1 MNPNN
6 ELDRQRLMKA
16 IENSTRVL
24 RPFRDVRKR
33 LVKDFAGSYYGQSG
47 SLGKSDIIMNLMYQT
62 AETYTMALAANRPR
76 VLVTAQR
83 PHTLAHV
90 FVVPTPPPGRRAR
103 KMGGLPKALQPPP
116 KGAKMGAVLNNIL
129 RGKP

>member
-6 ELDRQRLMKA
+6 ELDRERLMKA

-62 AETYTMALAANRPR
+62 AETYTMSLAANRPR
-76 VLVTAQR
+76 VLVTAQH
-83 PHTLAHV
+83 PPTPAHV
-90 FVVPTPPPGRRAR
+90 FVVPTPPPHRRAR
-103 KMGGLPKALQPPP
+103 KM
-116 KGAKMGAVLNNIL
+116 
-129 RGKP
+129 

>member
-6 ELDRQRLMKA
+6 ELDRERLMKA

-33 LVKDFAGSYYGQSG
+33 LVKDFAGSYFGQTESMG
-47 SLGKSDIIMNLMYQT
+47 QSDIIMNLMYQT
-62 AETYTMALAANRPR
+62 AETYSMSLVANRP
-76 VLVTAQR
+76 
-83 PHTLAHV
+83 HV

-103 KMGGLPKALQPPP
+103 KMRRGELPSSYQITTRCAWLGVHACGHTQ
-116 KGAKMGAVLNNIL
+116 G
-129 RGKP
+129 RGQL

>member
-33 LVKDFAGSYYGQSG
+33 LVKDFAGSYYGQTESMG
-47 SLGKSDIIMNLMYQT
+47 QSDIIMNLMYQT
-62 AETYTMALAANRPR
+62 AETYSMSLAANRPR
-76 VLVTAQR
+76 VLVTSQH
-83 PHTLAHV
+83 PPTPAHV

-103 KMGGLPKALQPPP
+103 KMGG
-116 KGAKMGAVLNNIL
+116 GWSS
-129 RGKP
+129 RW

>member
-33 LVKDFAGSYYGQSG
+33 LVKDFAGSYYGQTESMG
-47 SLGKSDIIMNLMYQT
+47 RSDIIMNLMYQT
-62 AETYTMALAANRPR
+62 AETYTMSLAANRPKSR
-76 VLVTAQR
+76 RQNRRQHPYCTAI
-83 PHTLAHV
+83 HSS
-90 FVVPTPPPGRRAR
+90 
-103 KMGGLPKALQPPP
+103 
-116 KGAKMGAVLNNIL
+116 L
-129 RGKP
+129 R